1 MLKTISA
8 ALLAVSVLAAPAFA
22 AGEAKTAQAPVTKS
36 AQAPVAKTTQAP
48 VIKAEQAKVK
58 PSALNANARMGRHHV
73 RHASHH
79 RFHKHVGA
87 IKTHTFSKVTAKHIT
102 PAVKRG

>member
-22 AGEAKTAQAPVTKS
+22 GQATNQGTRTAP
-36 AQAPVAKTTQAP
+36 AP
-48 VIKAEQAKVK
+48 VIKAEQVKQTK

-73 RHASHH
+73 RHVGHH
-79 RFHKHVGA
+79 RFHHKHIGA
-87 IKTHTFSKVTAKHIT
+87 FKTHTFSKVTSKHIT
-102 PAVKRG
+102 PATKRG